1 MKTLILSSLMLLSVN
16 AFASNIVAD
25 AVQSVERAEELS
37 CTHKKTTMSL
47 CYVYTCTNKEIFT
60 CTDGSNN
67 KTLTLRVKTV
77 KIPNEPVKVT
87 ITSKKLQ

>member
-1 MKTLILSSLMLLSVN
+1 MKTLILSSLMLLSIN
-16 AFASNIVAD
+16 AFASNVVAD
-25 AVQSVERAEELS
+25 VVQSVERAEQLS

-60 CTDGSNN
+60 CTDGRDS

-77 KIPNEPVKVT
+77 KIPNKPAKVT
-87 ITSKKLQ
+87 ITSTNLQ